1 MQEENKLDTA
11 NLFFTDNYSIFDS
24 SSEFF
29 QQYKN
34 DYDNKETQKNNF
46 PSIFNEKNISTNNQ
60 EQDIKRSESITEIN
74 KCHDEKKNNI
84 IPKDIPLKVYK
95 QKTENNYYRKDAH
108 YKHFKAFLGKY
119 IKNKINELKNKC
131 FPYYSKNNFPSIF
144 NEKNISINNQE
155 QDIKRRESIT
165 EINKCDDEKKNNIIP
180 KDIPLKVYKQKNSI

>member
-29 QQYKN
+29 QLYKN

-74 KCHDEKKNNI
+74 KC
-84 IPKDIPLKVYK
+84 
-95 QKTENNYYRKDAH
+95 
-108 YKHFKAFLGKY
+108 
-119 IKNKINELKNKC
+119 
-131 FPYYSKNNFPSIF
+131 
-144 NEKNISINNQE
+144 
-155 QDIKRRESIT
+155 
-165 EINKCDDEKKNNIIP
+165 DDEKK
-180 KDIPLKVYKQKNSI
+180 Y